1 MIVIKNIEFFETQRD
16 TAELVYRTSLGHPA
30 VCNSGATV
38 PLNEVMELIKGRRFV
53 RPSDGTDIIVGVSN
67 QAAEAIGLMY
77 EGWDNM
83 EKELLSLLRS
93 RRKLDAEGIMLKSTL
108 LKLKAAT
115 FWQRIKW
122 VFTGVPK

>member
-1 MIVIKNIEFFETQRD
+1 
-16 TAELVYRTSLGHPA
+16 
-30 VCNSGATV
+30 
-38 PLNEVMELIKGRRFV
+38 MELIKGRRFV